1 MSTARTIV
9 RNTAFMFAAQIALR
23 VINPIFNIFIV
34 RQLGDAEF
42 GQYSVVLTWVTIFS
56 VLGDMGVAQYMS
68 REISRDRENAM
79 HLFWDITALR
89 FILAVIASSVTIGGA
104 ILFQYDSVFILATV
118 IYCASYFFQAII
130 VPLGSIITG
139 YERLDSL
146 SVLTVAAQLIY
157 IGAGIIALQLGTS
170 YIWLMVASLVNLPV
184 VIVVLVWLIRRYK
197 YTPPPFKLNPGSW
210 WRLIRA
216 GFPFGIN
223 QISLTVA
230 YRFDTLLLNS
240 YVAAQVIG
248 WYNSAYNFS
257 RSLTTLMAA
266 FSFALV
272 PTLSRE
278 YASSP
283 ETVRRWYYRS
293 VRLILFTGLP
303 IAIGGMLLA
312 DKLIPF
318 LYGGEFQAASL
329 AFAILVW
336 DTLLLMYTSLGGN
349 IAQIIGKE
357 AAAARIFGALAVANL
372 VLNIIIIPQYG
383 MIGAAF
389 VTVATELIGTLL
401 FYRLFYKEFG
411 AGFDLSHSYRLIACA
426 IFMGVVIY
434 VLHDLSMFL
443 VIPVSGGVYI
453 ATVLLTNALTSEE
466 RALIAGLLR
475 RVTNRIGFA
484 SA

>member
-23 VINPIFNIFIV
+23 VVNPIFNIYVI
-34 RQLGDAEF
+34 RELGDAEF
-42 GQYSVVLTWVTIFS
+42 GQYSVLLTWVTIFS

-89 FILAVIASSVTIGGA
+89 FILAVIASAVTIGGA
-104 ILFQYDSVFILATV
+104 ILLQYDSVFILATA

-130 VPLGSIITG
+130 VPLSSIITG

-146 SVLTVAAQLIY
+146 SVVAVVAQLIY
-157 IGAGIIALQLGTS
+157 IGAGIVALQLGTS
-170 YIWLMVASLVNLPV
+170 YIWLLVASLVNLPLA
-184 VIVVLVWLIRRYK
+184 IAILVWLIRRYK
-197 YTPPPFKLNPGSW
+197 YNPPPFKLNPGSW

-240 YVAAQVIG
+240 FVASQVIG

-278 YASSP
+278 YVSNP
-283 ETVRRWYYRS
+283 ETVRRWYYHS
-293 VRLILFTGLP
+293 LRLLLFTGLP
-303 IAIGGMLLA
+303 IAVGGMLLA

-318 LYGGEFQAASL
+318 LYGGEFQPASV
-329 AFAILVW
+329 AFAILIW

-357 AAAARIFGALAVANL
+357 AAAARIFGAEAVANL
-372 VLNIIIIPQYG
+372 VMNIIIIPQYG

-411 AGFDLSHSYRLIACA
+411 AGLDLTHTFRLIACA
-426 IFMGVVIY
+426 VLMGVVIF
-434 VLHDLSMFL
+434 VLHDLSMFM
-443 VIPVSGGVYI
+443 VIPLGGVVYV
-453 ATVLLTNALTSEE
+453 AAVFLTNALTSEE
-466 RALIAGLLR
+466 RAVLARLMR
-475 RVTNRIGFA
+475 RVTSRMGLA